1 MTNLLN
7 AVGTT
12 LKPKVFC
19 VSELAHQGPGH
30 PDLGLYAAKQV
41 QRGQPREGQTPEG
54 GVVEVKAAHDD
65 AWLISESSQVSRYW
79 DRYRLVLITNTRDF
93 VLMAEDAQ
101 GRPAKLETFRLA
113 GLSYV
118 GKILPLSLINICT
131 DFYQHPSK
139 VNSAK
144 RRGSRLRFLSFQ
156 GNLVGQAKMIPVIL
170 R

>member
-1 MTNLLN
+1 MQNWTSH
-7 AVGTT
+7 
-12 LKPKVFC
+12 LKLC
-19 VSELAHQGPGH
+19 
-30 PDLGLYAAKQV
+30 
-41 QRGQPREGQTPEG
+41 EG
-54 GVVEVKAAHDD
+54 V
-65 AWLISESSQVSRYW
+65 LSS
-79 DRYRLVLITNTRDF
+79 
-93 VLMAEDAQ
+93 
-101 GRPAKLETFRLA
+101 
-113 GLSYV
+113 LSYV